1 MAIRQD
7 NSADKNT
14 RFKVDIDSLDPKQ
27 QGFLKVY
34 NLYQNGKLLKTVDSE
49 TILEVVLELPITK

>member
-14 RFKVDIDSLDPKQ
+14 RFKIDIDSLDPKQ
-27 QGFLKVY
+27 QGFKSLQFI
-34 NLYQNGKLLKTVDSE
+34 QNGKLLK
-49 TILEVVLELPITK
+49 P

>member
-27 QGFLKVY
+27 QGFLKFTIY
-34 NLYQNGKLLKTVDSE
+34 IRMESYLKR
-49 TILEVVLELPITK
+49 

>member
-14 RFKVDIDSLDPKQ
+14 RFKIDIDSLT
-27 QGFLKVY
+27 
-34 NLYQNGKLLKTVDSE
+34 QNSKAF
-49 TILEVVLELPITK
+49 

>member
-34 NLYQNGKLLKTVDSE
+34 NLSQNGKFG
-49 TILEVVLELPITK
+49 